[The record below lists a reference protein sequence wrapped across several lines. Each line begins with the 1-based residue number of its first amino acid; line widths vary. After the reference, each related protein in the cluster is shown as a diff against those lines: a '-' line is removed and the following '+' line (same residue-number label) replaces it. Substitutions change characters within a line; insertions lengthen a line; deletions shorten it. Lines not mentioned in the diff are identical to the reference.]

1 MLIGSPLNLNNRR
14 FVDRSVT
21 WSIRWPPVSSSHVQH
36 SPLIFFFF
44 VNRNESDD
52 VDAETRLEG
61 RKRVADK
68 LAPNTRWQAVWQ
80 PCCHGHFHTQ
90 EERNGPERS
99 PIWRA
104 MTAATDL
111 KRARFATC
119 LKINE
124 RQLNLLP
131 RSGCNL
137 MNHLTRWIIKATFWL
152 IFPAL
157 VTRFFFVFFFF
168 SGPNWTRHAN
178 QTGRPSAFGRCLQQQ
193 TEGSIE
199 GEEGKKLLESWC
211 RNSRDAAWHLK
222 GTRTS
227 CFFSFQM
234 KRFFSFF
241 KSRKKWPP
249 RNNQVERGQKG
260 RCAPTVC
267 GLHSISILFL
277 FFLLLPK
284 KRTFQFFCPF
294 SSFFRCSSSRDS
306 RSLLFVH
313 LQHLPAQIKTFVAV
327 GLGGGGE
334 SGGGAPPL
342 HRTSGPSA
350 HSTLLEH
357 FSSKKKK
364 MSYYEEHSL
373 SHVYILWRNQHW
385 WKLQRRDNRPSQ
397 LAAAASVAIA
407 VIRRFSTFFYFLFHS
422 NQKRK
427 TGDYVPTFQLIESRV
442 S

>member
-36 SPLIFFFF
+36 SPLNFFFL

-152 IFPAL
+152 IFHAL
-157 VTRFFFVFFFF
+157 VTRFFFFVFFF

-199 GEEGKKLLESWC
+199 GEKRKETSRIMMPKFQRRSMTPEGNTNKLLFLFSNET
-211 RNSRDAAWHLK
+211 L
-222 GTRTS
+222 
-227 CFFSFQM
+227 FFF
-234 KRFFSFF
+234 FF

-277 FFLLLPK
+277 FFLLLLLLPK
-284 KRTFQFFCPF
+284 KEPFNSSAPFLLSFVAPPPATQGRSSLCIASTFQ
-294 SSFFRCSSSRDS
+294 RRSR
-306 RSLLFVH
+306 R
-313 LQHLPAQIKTFVAV
+313 LQQLVW
-327 GLGGGGE
+327 GGGGGKAAGE
-334 SGGGAPPL
+334 LLHCTEHPAHPL
-342 HRTSGPSA
+342 TARYWNISV
-350 HSTLLEH
+350 L
-357 FSSKKKK
+357 KKKNVLLWGAFPFACL
-364 MSYYEEHSL
+364 HSMKKSAL
-373 SHVYILWRNQHW
+373 ME
-385 WKLQRRDNRPSQ
+385 
-397 LAAAASVAIA
+397 AAAAW
-407 VIRRFSTFFYFLFHS
+407 
-422 NQKRK
+422 
-427 TGDYVPTFQLIESRV
+427 
-442 S
+442 